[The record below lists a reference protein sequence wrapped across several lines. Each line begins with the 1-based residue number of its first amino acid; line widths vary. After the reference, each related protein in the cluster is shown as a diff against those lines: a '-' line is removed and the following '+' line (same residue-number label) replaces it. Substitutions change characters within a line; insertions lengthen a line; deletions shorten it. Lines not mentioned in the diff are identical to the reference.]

1 MLLVGSIGLIALVL
15 AYVLVSIVIVL
26 LHSVHQVVVLWIL
39 HHVVL
44 TLIASE
50 VLKGCDQHLVVID
63 TAIVLHTLTSCLT
76 KNIVNVWTLHRASVF
91 VC

>member
-1 MLLVGSIGLIALVL
+1 MLVRSIGLIAL
-15 AYVLVSIVIVL
+15 VLVSIVIVL

-39 HHVVL
+39 YHVVL

-50 VLKGCDQHLVVID
+50 VLEGGDQHLVVID
-63 TAIVLHTLTSCLT
+63 TTIILHTLTSCLT
-76 KNIVNVWTLHRASVF
+76 ENIVNVWTLQRASIF